1 MVEAE
6 GEKPENKR
14 PIINNNVKTTGI
26 GCGTAILA
34 TILLKCCVVDGI
46 EARLDNINSTLAQQ
60 SNYKLQEQNIL
71 GEDTPERFY
80 EINEQRVYLEID
92 GKPIE
97 QYFGK

>member
-1 MVEAE
+1 MLCCRWDRGEA
-6 GEKPENKR
+6 GQYKFN
-14 PIINNNVKTTGI
+14 
-26 GCGTAILA
+26 
-34 TILLKCCVVDGI
+34 
-46 EARLDNINSTLAQQ
+46 LAQQ

-71 GEDTPERFY
+71 GEDTPEKFY